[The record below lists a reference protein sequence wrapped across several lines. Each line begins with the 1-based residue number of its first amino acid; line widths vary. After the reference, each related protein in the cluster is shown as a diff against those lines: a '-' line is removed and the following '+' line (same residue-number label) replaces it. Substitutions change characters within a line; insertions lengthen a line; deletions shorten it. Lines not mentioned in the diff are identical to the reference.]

1 MFIRSIGP
9 LVLHLLVK
17 TLLLGLSNIFVCAFF
32 QLGHAV
38 DFSDLVPTFHRTASE
53 PFPQMI
59 DAVKCVKAEGLKT
72 ALLTNNWFNAGNH
85 QTFIPIDLSLFDV
98 VGLRLV
104 KALFDVVN
112 H

>member
-17 TLLLGLSNIFVCAFF
+17 TLLLGYLILLCAFF
-32 QLGHAV
+32 QFGHAV

-85 QTFIPIDLSLFDV
+85 KTFIPIDLSLFDV
-98 VGLRLV
+98 VGMRLV